1 MAGYLARSVGLPAIV
16 GYLLAGIAV
25 GPFTPGLVADPGEA
39 LQLAEVG
46 VALLMFGVGL
56 HFSVDDLRGVYRIAV
71 PGAVGQIIIATG
83 LGTLAGLAFGW
94 SLRSSFV
101 LGLAISVASTVVLLR
116 ALQDR
121 SDVESEAGR
130 VAIGWLIVEDLFTV
144 VALVLLPI
152 MAASADGGPTTAW
165 DTALQIGAALGKA
178 TLLAAL
184 MLVVGSR
191 VLPWILAR
199 VERTDSRELFTLA
212 VLASAIGIAFASAV
226 IFDVSLALGAFLA
239 GAVLSE
245 SHLSDRVAAD
255 IIPLTDVFT
264 VLFFV
269 SVGMLLDPSI
279 ISSHPVEIAI
289 VLAIVVIG
297 KSVAALGLVALLRR
311 PRDVGRLVAVGLA
324 QIGEFSFIVA
334 TAGRSLGV
342 LPAEGFQVVVAV
354 ALLSITLNPRC
365 SPWRGGAP
373 QRELVCKRVTD
384 RSRWRARASE
394 ATTRWTSASHLPIA
408 GPSTSRSVRRPPGR
422 SEHRSWTSMMA
433 QSRKVT
439 MSRRAPPTTH
449 PRSVAGAYRW
459 HERRDTRRRRATR
472 RSSARPLPTRRRGR
486 VAVCWGS
493 AGRGGLLRA
502 VRAATAPR
510 RTWTGVPPAP
520 RRRGQHE
527 SPDRTG
533 ALRRRPRAIRAR
545 PGP

>member
-56 HFSVDDLRGVYRIAV
+56 HFSIDDLRRVYRIAV
-71 PGAVGQIIIATG
+71 PGAVGQIAIATG
-83 LGTLAGLAFGW
+83 LGTLAGLAFSW

-121 SDVESEAGR
+121 GAVESEAGMI
-130 VAIGWLIVEDLFTV
+130 AIGWLIVEDLFTV

-152 MAASADGGPTTAW
+152 MAASSGGGPTTAW
-165 DTALQIGAALGKA
+165 GTALQIGAALGRA
-178 TLLAAL
+178 TLLAAI

-245 SHLSDRVAAD
+245 SHLSDRAAD
-255 IIPLTDVFT
+255 DILPLTDVFT

-269 SVGMLLDPSI
+269 SVGMLLDPAI
-279 ISSHPVEIAI
+279 IRSHPVEITV

-334 TAGRSLGV
+334 TAARSLRI
-342 LPAEGFQVVVAV
+342 LPEEGFQMIVAV
-354 ALLSITLNPRC
+354 ALLSITVNPALFAVE
-365 SPWRGGAP
+365 G
-373 QRELVCKRVTD
+373 
-384 RSRWRARASE
+384 
-394 ATTRWTSASHLPIA
+394 
-408 GPSTSRSVRRPPGR
+408 
-422 SEHRSWTSMMA
+422 
-433 QSRKVT
+433 
-439 MSRRAPPTTH
+439 
-449 PRSVAGAYRW
+449 
-459 HERRDTRRRRATR
+459 R
-472 RSSARPLPTRRRGR
+472 RSSAR
-486 VAVCWGS
+486 
-493 AGRGGLLRA
+493 
-502 VRAATAPR
+502 AAP
-510 RTWTGVPPAP
+510 
-520 RRRGQHE
+520 
-527 SPDRTG
+527 
-533 ALRRRPRAIRAR
+533 
-545 PGP
+545 